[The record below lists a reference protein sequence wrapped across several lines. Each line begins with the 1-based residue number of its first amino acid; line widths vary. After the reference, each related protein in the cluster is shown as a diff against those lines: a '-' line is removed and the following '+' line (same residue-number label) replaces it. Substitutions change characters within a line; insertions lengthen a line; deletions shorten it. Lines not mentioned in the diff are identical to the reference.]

1 MTILRSDL
9 SRRGLIGLG
18 LAAGSGLLLPRLAR
32 ADSTLPLTPACTDG
46 DEPTPSQTEGPYFT
60 PNSPERTN
68 FVVDGIDGD
77 RISLIGFALDQNCR
91 PIPHALLDLWHC
103 DDEGRYD
110 NQGYRL
116 RGHQFTDAQGRFAF
130 ETIVPALYPGR
141 TRHYHVKVQ
150 APGGDILTTQLY
162 FPGEP
167 DNERDGIFD
176 KALLMDLTP
185 IDGRQIGRYYFV
197 LDQA

>member
-9 SRRGLIGLG
+9 SRRGLIGFG
-18 LAAGSGLLLPRLAR
+18 LVAGSGLFLPTLAR
-32 ADSTLPLTPACTDG
+32 AETALPLTPSCMDG
-46 DEPTPSQTEGPYFT
+46 DEPTPAQTEGPYFT
-60 PNSPERTN
+60 PNSPERAD
-68 FVVDGIDGD
+68 FLVDGVEGP
-77 RISLIGFALDQNCR
+77 RLTLTGFALDRQCR

-103 DDEGRYD
+103 DAEGRYD

-116 RGHQFTDAQGRFAF
+116 RGHQFTDAQGRFVF

-150 APGGDILTTQLY
+150 APGGDVLTTQLY

-167 DNERDGIFD
+167 GNERDRIFD
-176 KALLMDLTP
+176 EALLMNVAPGDA
-185 IDGRQIGRYYFV
+185 GQISRFDFILG
-197 LDQA
+197 

>member
-18 LAAGSGLLLPRLAR
+18 LAAGSGLLLPRWVR
-32 ADSTLPLTPACTDG
+32 ADTTLPLTPACTDG

-68 FVVDGIDGD
+68 FVVDGIEGP
-77 RISLIGFALDQNCR
+77 RLTLTGFALDRQCR

-103 DDEGRYD
+103 DAAGRYD

-162 FPGEP
+162 FPNEP
-167 DNERDGIFD
+167 GNARDRIFD
-176 KALLMDLTP
+176 AALLMDLTAG
-185 IDGRQIGRYYFV
+185 DAGQIGRFDFV
-197 LDQA
+197 LG